1 MANISKIKV
10 SGVTYNIVDSSAI
23 HSLEGYWNSGET
35 QNAITAATNAL
46 AETIAD
52 CMKAK
57 VEGMGIDNIEGQDLV
72 ELGMW
77 TDIIKDLVCYDKD
90 KKIIE
95 AMDEAEESE
104 EAMKYIEMYED
115 YPERKGYRGQRRDS
129 RGRYMSN
136 RGRRGYEIPMMMY
149 DEDWDE
155 MERMRDYDRGA
166 GKMYYSGS
174 GSSGGSSNNG
184 QSSSGMSGSSSSMGS
199 GQSSGSMGSQNGN
212 RGYSESRYDRAR
224 RGYEESKA
232 MHKSGSVEDKKK
244 NMESLEHYMKEL
256 SEEMAELI
264 ESMDANEKTMVRSK
278 LQTLAQKV
286 Q

>member
-1 MANISKIKV
+1 MHIKHIHDMVEKLSEFAKCELDKGIEQVDTKEMGEVAEIIKELSEAEYYAKISK
-10 SGVTYNIVDSSAI
+10 
-23 HSLEGYWNSGET
+23 
-35 QNAITAATNAL
+35 
-46 AETIAD
+46 
-52 CMKAK
+52 
-57 VEGMGIDNIEGQDLV
+57 
-72 ELGMW
+72 
-77 TDIIKDLVCYDKD
+77 
-90 KKIIE
+90 
-95 AMDEAEESE
+95 AMDEAE
-104 EAMKYIEMYED
+104 YGED
-115 YPERKGYRGQRRDS
+115 YDYMGAYDEHERKGYRGQRRDS

-136 RGRRGYEIPMMMY
+136 RGRRGYESRMMPDM
-149 DEDWDE
+149 DWDD
-155 MERMRDYDRGA
+155 MEYQRDMDRNSHNR
-166 GKMYYSGS
+166 MYYTDG
-174 GSSGGSSNNG
+174 N
-184 QSSSGMSGSSSSMGS
+184 MSGSSSSGM
-199 GQSSGSMGSQNGN
+199 SSGSMGSSGGN

>member
-1 MANISKIKV
+1 MHK
-10 SGVTYNIVDSSAI
+10 
-23 HSLEGYWNSGET
+23 
-35 QNAITAATNAL
+35 L
-46 AETIAD
+46 AEKIAD
-52 CMKAK
+52 CLKAK
-57 VEGMGIDNIEGQDLV
+57 VEGKGIDNIEGQDLV

-115 YPERKGYRGQRRDS
+115 YPERKGYRGQPRDS
-129 RGRYMSN
+129 RGRYMS
-136 RGRRGYEIPMMMY
+136 RRGYESRMMPEMDY
-149 DEDWDE
+149 DE
-155 MERMRDYDRGA
+155 MELMRDYDRMD
-166 GKMYYSGS
+166 GKMYYSS
-174 GSSGGSSNNG
+174 GNMGGSS
-184 QSSSGMSGSSSSMGS
+184 SGSMN
-199 GQSSGSMGSQNGN
+199 SGSMGSNSGS

-264 ESMDANEKTMVRSK
+264 ESMDASEKTMVRSK

-286 Q
+286 S